1 MRVNHVKESGAVRAE
16 EEGSEENRQVG
27 VGLSVCFSSHGE
39 EGGDTSLHD
48 QKHSLWRAISRRC
61 GMSEVGGRRG
71 SNLKMYR
78 RQHQLIFDDV

>member
-39 EGGDTSLHD
+39 EQGGERYLAHD

-61 GMSEVGGRRG
+61 GMSEVGGEG
-71 SNLKMYR
+71 E
-78 RQHQLIFDDV
+78 QQLEDVPP